1 MQAMGHVGPKTCVVL
16 AGDHRQMRKNL
27 RSPFAV
33 RAGDEAHS
41 LFFRL
46 YIHAQKTSGHRVL
59 LRENFRSRPEIV
71 SFISQAFYG
80 LREYEMDARAA
91 VPLFRPF
98 PALTFLH
105 AEEQDLLHRVSEIV
119 QRIVSANPTLAQ
131 RDIAVI
137 SSEQAQVKEIRNSLR
152 SVFLQ
157 DVTVDNIYNVQGK
170 EFQVIADSIR

>member
-1 MQAMGHVGPKTCVVL
+1 
-16 AGDHRQMRKNL
+16 
-27 RSPFAV
+27 
-33 RAGDEAHS
+33 
-41 LFFRL
+41 
-46 YIHAQKTSGHRVL
+46 
-59 LRENFRSRPEIV
+59 
-71 SFISQAFYG
+71 
-80 LREYEMDARAA
+80 MDARAA